1 MDNSQIF
8 RNRVLFDP
16 EVCVKCGYCKSNCP
30 TYLAK
35 KDERVSPR
43 GRLVI
48 SKKLYSGL
56 SGMKD
61 FLDFYRDLDT
71 CSKCVE
77 CERICPVGLKP
88 WVNFILVKNQTLLGN
103 VESIFAKSI
112 SKNRFFFR
120 TLFWIF
126 MKIRGS
132 KYRSENVRNIKLKK
146 TEYVYNRDS
155 LFIFP
160 TCFGY
165 TFFKNTI
172 KKAVL
177 ILKYFGLDAK
187 TFPDDFTCCGAPIFL
202 SGDMEGFKK
211 HAQMFYQ
218 RLIQKNKNQNKD
230 SRILVFGATCAWI
243 LKDVFPGE
251 VGVSLGNIQEISDYL
266 MDVISCLRSDFIKL
280 NKKFLIHKPCHRERG
295 LGEFFRSIGMEFEE
309 TDFPCCGFGGSL
321 MFKHWDMSDLLLE
334 KTLEGKESDLVI
346 STSPGC
352 IIQLSRRKRVF
363 HLVDFI
369 FNFLLPKTVF

>member
-1 MDNSQIF
+1 MHHQIL
-8 RNRVLFDP
+8 RNRILFDP

-35 KDERVSPR
+35 RDERVSPR
-43 GRLVI
+43 GRLII

-56 SGMKD
+56 SDVKN
-61 FLDFYRDLDT
+61 FLDFYNDLDT

-88 WVNFILVKNQTLLGN
+88 WMNFVLVKNQTSLGN
-103 VESIFAKSI
+103 IESIIAKSI
-112 SKNRFFFR
+112 SKNKFIFR

-132 KYRSENVRNIKLKK
+132 KYTSEDVKDIKLRSEHAH
-146 TEYVYNRDS
+146 RDS

-177 ILKYFGLDAK
+177 ILRYFGSDVKLLYDN
-187 TFPDDFTCCGAPIFL
+187 FVCCGAPIFL
-202 SGDMEGFKK
+202 SGDIEGFRK
-211 HAQMFYQ
+211 HAQKVYQ
-218 RLIQKNKNQNKD
+218 RLMEKNKNHKD
-230 SRILVFGATCAWI
+230 FKILVFGSTCSWI
-243 LKDVFPGE
+243 LKDVFPQEIGF
-251 VGVSLGNIQEISDYL
+251 SLGDIQEISDYL
-266 MDVISCLRSDFIKL
+266 VDILSGLDFRI
-280 NKKFLIHKPCHRERG
+280 NGKFLIHKPCHREKS
-295 LGEFFRSIGMEFEE
+295 LGEFFSSTGMEFKE

-334 KTLEGKESDLVI
+334 KTLEGKECDFIV

-352 IIQLSRRKRVF
+352 IIQLSRRKKAL
-363 HLVDFI
+363 HLVDFLFDFI
-369 FNFLLPKTVF
+369 LQR